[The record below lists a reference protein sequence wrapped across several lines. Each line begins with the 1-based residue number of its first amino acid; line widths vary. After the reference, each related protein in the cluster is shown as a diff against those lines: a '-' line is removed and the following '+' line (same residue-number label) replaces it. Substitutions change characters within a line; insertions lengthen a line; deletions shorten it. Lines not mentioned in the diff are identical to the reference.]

1 MTLENL
7 NKANIEN
14 EDLSDEKK
22 ELERVDEIDALLE
35 GKSKEELVELREQIK
50 DLQYML
56 NDDTEEDEEP
66 PVKVLQKVR
75 NRF

>member
-66 PVKVLQKVR
+66 PVKILQKVR